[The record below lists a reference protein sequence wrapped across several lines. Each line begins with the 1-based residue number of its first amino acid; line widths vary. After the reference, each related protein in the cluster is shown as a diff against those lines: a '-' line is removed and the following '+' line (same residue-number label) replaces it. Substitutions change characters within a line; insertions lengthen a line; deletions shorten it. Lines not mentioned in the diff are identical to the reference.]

1 MPPILFI
8 KWWPGFRSRS
18 SVRRG
23 SRQKIPPRLTIAG
36 THSGVG
42 KTSIATA
49 LMAALTRR
57 GLRVQPFKIGPDFID
72 PGFHRLA
79 CGRASRNL
87 DGWMLSRETN
97 LEILTQA
104 SADSDI
110 AIIEGV
116 MGLFDGSDALTQTG
130 STAEMSKWLGSP
142 VLLVIDAAAM
152 AGSAAALIRGFEDFD
167 PEVRLAGVLCN
178 RVGGSGHADILREA
192 IVAHC
197 RAKPLGF
204 LPSDEKIALPERHL
218 GLVMASESL
227 SREHLDAMANWIEA
241 HVDIDRLL
249 TVAREQSL
257 PLSSRPVAPQMSVVR
272 RARIGLARDAAFCFY
287 YEDNLDLLQECGADL
302 IEFSPVSDGAL
313 PANLDGLYLGGGYPE
328 LHAAELSENASMR
341 DAIVQFAQT
350 SRPIYAECGGFM
362 YLCEAIVDTDG
373 REYQMAGLFP
383 TRVRMQKQL
392 AAIAY
397 VEAEVPKDAL
407 WLRGGQRVRG
417 HEFHYSIIDEM
428 PASVSR
434 CLRLSAG
441 NKTRDDGY
449 AVGCVLGGYSHL
461 HFRSSCD
468 FASSFVDR
476 CWFHKEEKG

>member
-1 MPPILFI
+1 V
-8 KWWPGFRSRS
+8 KT
-18 SVRRG
+18 
-23 SRQKIPPRLTIAG
+23 PPRLTIAG

-79 CGRASRNL
+79 SGRASRNL

-97 LEILTQA
+97 LEIFAKA
-104 SADSDI
+104 SEDADI

-116 MGLFDGSDALTQTG
+116 MGLFDGCDALTQTG

-142 VLLVIDAAAM
+142 VVLVIDASAM
-152 AGSAAALIRGFEDFD
+152 AGSAAALVRGFEDFD
-167 PEVRLAGVLCN
+167 VDVRLAGVLCN
-178 RVGGSGHADILREA
+178 RVGGSGHADILRKA
-192 IVAHC
+192 ILAHC

-204 LPSDEKIALPERHL
+204 LPPDEKIALPERHL

-241 HVDIDRLL
+241 HVDIDQLL
-249 TVAREQSL
+249 TVARAQSL
-257 PLSSRPVAPQMSVVR
+257 PLESSRPSPCRASAERRVR
-272 RARIGLARDAAFCFY
+272 VGLARDAAFCFY
-287 YEDNLDLLQECGADL
+287 YEDNLDLLKECGADL
-302 IEFSPVSDGAL
+302 VEFSPISDGAL
-313 PANLDGLYLGGGYPE
+313 PADLDGLYLGGGYPE
-328 LHAAELSENASMR
+328 IHAAQLTENASMR
-341 DAIVQFAQT
+341 NAIVQFAKAG
-350 SRPIYAECGGFM
+350 RPIYAECGGFM
-362 YLCEAIVDTDG
+362 YLCEAIVDSDG
-373 REYQMAGLFP
+373 REHQMAGLFP

-397 VEAEVPKDAL
+397 VEVEASEDAL

-417 HEFHYSIIDEM
+417 HEFHYSTIDEM

-434 CLRLSAG
+434 FLRLSAG

-468 FASSFVDR
+468 FASSFVVV
-476 CWFHKEEKG
+476 CLLHKEAKG

>member
-1 MPPILFI
+1 
-8 KWWPGFRSRS
+8 
-18 SVRRG
+18 V
-23 SRQKIPPRLTIAG
+23 KIPPRLTIAG

-42 KTSIATA
+42 KTSIATS

-79 CGRASRNL
+79 AGRASRNL

-97 LEILTQA
+97 LEILAKA
-104 SADSDI
+104 SEDADI

-287 YEDNLDLLQECGADL
+287 YEDNLDLLQECGAEL
-302 IEFSPVSDGAL
+302 VEFSPISDGAL
-313 PANLDGLYLGGGYPE
+313 PADLDGLYLGGGYPE
-328 LHAAELSENASMR
+328 IHAAQLSENASMR
-341 DAIVQFAQT
+341 DAIVQFAK
-350 SRPIYAECGGFM
+350 SGGPIYAECGGFM
-362 YLCEAIVDTDG
+362 YLCEAIVDSDG
-373 REYQMAGLFP
+373 REHQMAGLFP

-397 VEAEVPKDAL
+397 VEVEASEEAL

-476 CWFHKEEKG
+476 CWFHKEAKV

>member
-1 MPPILFI
+1 
-8 KWWPGFRSRS
+8 
-18 SVRRG
+18 V
-23 SRQKIPPRLTIAG
+23 KIPPRLTIAG

-42 KTSIATA
+42 KTSIATS

-79 CGRASRNL
+79 AGRASRNL

-97 LEILTQA
+97 LEILAKA
-104 SADSDI
+104 SEDADI

-287 YEDNLDLLQECGADL
+287 HEDNLDLLKECGAEL
-302 IEFSPVSDGAL
+302 VEFSPISDHAL
-313 PANLDGLYLGGGYPE
+313 PADLDGLYLGGGYPE
-328 LHAAELSENASMR
+328 IHAAQLSENASMR
-341 DAIVQFAQT
+341 DAIVQFAK
-350 SRPIYAECGGFM
+350 SGGPIYAECGGFM
-362 YLCEAIVDTDG
+362 YLCEAIVDSDG
-373 REYQMAGLFP
+373 REHQMAGLFP

-397 VEAEVPKDAL
+397 VEVEASEEAL

-476 CWFHKEEKG
+476 CWFHKEAKV

>member
-1 MPPILFI
+1 VKTL
-8 KWWPGFRSRS
+8 
-18 SVRRG
+18 
-23 SRQKIPPRLTIAG
+23 PRLTIAG

-79 CGRASRNL
+79 SGRASRNL

-97 LEILTQA
+97 LEILAQA
-104 SADSDI
+104 SEDADI

-142 VLLVIDAAAM
+142 VLLVIDASAM
-152 AGSAAALIRGFEDFD
+152 AGSAAVLVRGFEDFD
-167 PEVRLAGVLCN
+167 SDVLLAGVLCN
-178 RVGGSGHADILREA
+178 RVGGSGHADILRQA
-192 IVAHC
+192 ILGHC

-204 LPSDEKIALPERHL
+204 LPPDPKIALPERHL

-227 SREHLDAMANWIEA
+227 CREHLDAMANWIETN
-241 HVDIDRLL
+241 VDIDKLL

-257 PLSSRPVAPQMSVVR
+257 PLETSRPLPSRAIAER

-287 YEDNLDLLQECGADL
+287 YEDNLDLLKECGAEL
-302 IEFSPVSDGAL
+302 IEFSPISDGGL
-313 PANLDGLYLGGGYPE
+313 PADLDGLYLGGGYPE
-328 LHAAELSENASMR
+328 IHAARLSENASMR
-341 DAIVQFAQT
+341 DAIVQFAKAGG
-350 SRPIYAECGGFM
+350 PIYAECGGFM

-373 REYQMAGLFP
+373 CEYQMAGLFP

-397 VEAEVPKDAL
+397 VEVEASEDAL
-407 WLRGGQRVRG
+407 WLRAGQRLRG
-417 HEFHYSIIDEM
+417 HEFHYSRIDSM
-428 PASVSR
+428 PESVSR
-434 CLRLSAG
+434 CLRLRAG
-441 NKTRDDGY
+441 DKIRDDGY
-449 AVGCVLGGYSHL
+449 AIGSVLGGYSHL
-461 HFRSSCD
+461 HFRSSPD
-468 FASSFVDR
+468 FVSSFVDV
-476 CWFHKEEKG
+476 CLLHKEAKV

>member
-1 MPPILFI
+1 M
-8 KWWPGFRSRS
+8 KT
-18 SVRRG
+18 
-23 SRQKIPPRLTIAG
+23 PPRLTIAG

-42 KTSIATA
+42 KTSIVTA

-79 CGRASRNL
+79 SGRASRNL

-97 LEILTQA
+97 LEVLARA
-104 SADSDI
+104 SEDADV

-116 MGLFDGSDALTQTG
+116 MGLFDGSDALTETG

-142 VLLVIDAAAM
+142 VLLVIDASAM
-152 AGSAAALIRGFEDFD
+152 AGSAAALVRGFEDFD
-167 PEVRLAGVLCN
+167 PDVRLAGVLCN
-178 RVGGSGHADILREA
+178 RVGGRGHADILRQA
-192 IVAHC
+192 IVARC

-204 LPSDEKIALPERHL
+204 LPADEKIALPERHL

-227 SREHLDAMANWIEA
+227 CREHLDEMANWIESN
-241 HVDIDRLL
+241 VDIDQLL

-257 PLSSRPVAPQMSVVR
+257 PLEASRSSTSSMSTER

-287 YEDNLDLLQECGADL
+287 YEDNLDLLTECGADL
-302 IEFSPVSDGAL
+302 VEFSPISDGAL
-313 PANLDGLYLGGGYPE
+313 PADLDGLYLGGGYPE
-328 LHAAELSENASMR
+328 IYAGQLSENASMR
-341 DAIVQFAQT
+341 AAIVRFAKAGG
-350 SRPIYAECGGFM
+350 PIYAECGGFM
-362 YLCEAIVDTDG
+362 YLCEAIVDSDD
-373 REYQMAGLFP
+373 REHQMAGLFP

-397 VEAEVPKDAL
+397 VEVEAPKDAL
-407 WLRGGQRVRG
+407 WLRAGQRLRG

-434 CLRLSAG
+434 CFRLRAR
-441 NKTRDDGY
+441 KKMRDDGY
-449 AVGCVLGGYSHL
+449 AIGSVLGGYSHL
-461 HFRSSCD
+461 HFRSSPD
-468 FASSFVDR
+468 FVSSFVEV
-476 CWFHKEEKG
+476 CLVHKEAKV

>member
-1 MPPILFI
+1 
-8 KWWPGFRSRS
+8 
-18 SVRRG
+18 
-23 SRQKIPPRLTIAG
+23 
-36 THSGVG
+36 
-42 KTSIATA
+42 
-49 LMAALTRR
+49 MAALTRR

-79 CGRASRNL
+79 AGRASRNL

-97 LEILTQA
+97 LEILAKA
-104 SADSDI
+104 SEDADI

-287 YEDNLDLLQECGADL
+287 YEDNLDLLQECGAEL
-302 IEFSPVSDGAL
+302 VEFSPISDGAL
-313 PANLDGLYLGGGYPE
+313 PADLDGLYLGGGYPE
-328 LHAAELSENASMR
+328 IHAAQLSENASMR
-341 DAIVQFAQT
+341 DAIVQFAK
-350 SRPIYAECGGFM
+350 SGGPIYAECGGFM
-362 YLCEAIVDTDG
+362 YLCEAIVDSDG
-373 REYQMAGLFP
+373 REHQMAGLFP

-397 VEAEVPKDAL
+397 VEVEASEEAL

-468 FASSFVDR
+468 FASSFVDK
-476 CWFHKEEKG
+476 CWLHKEAKV

>member
-1 MPPILFI
+1 
-8 KWWPGFRSRS
+8 
-18 SVRRG
+18 V
-23 SRQKIPPRLTIAG
+23 KIPPRLTIAG

-72 PGFHRLA
+72 PSFHRLA
-79 CGRASRNL
+79 SGRASRNL

-97 LEILTQA
+97 LEIFAKA
-104 SADSDI
+104 SEDADI

-116 MGLFDGSDALTQTG
+116 MGLFDGCDALTQTG

-142 VLLVIDAAAM
+142 VLLVMDAAAM
-152 AGSAAALIRGFEDFD
+152 AGSAAALVRGFEDFD
-167 PEVRLAGVLCN
+167 RDVRLAGVLCN

-192 IVAHC
+192 IAAHC

-241 HVDIDRLL
+241 HLDIDQLL

-257 PLSSRPVAPQMSVVR
+257 PLESSRPVAPHLSVGR
-272 RARIGLARDAAFCFY
+272 RAHIGLARDAAFCFY
-287 YEDNLDLLQECGADL
+287 YEDNLDLLKECGAEL
-302 IEFSPVSDGAL
+302 VEFSPISDGAL
-313 PANLDGLYLGGGYPE
+313 PADLDGLYLGGGYPE
-328 LHAAELSENASMR
+328 IHAAQLSENASMR
-341 DAIVQFAQT
+341 NAIVQFAKAGG
-350 SRPIYAECGGFM
+350 PIYAECGGFM
-362 YLCEAIVDTDG
+362 YLCEAIVDSDG
-373 REYQMAGLFP
+373 REHEMAGLFP

-397 VEAEVPKDAL
+397 VEVEASKDAL
-407 WLRGGQRVRG
+407 WLRGGQRLRG
-417 HEFHYSIIDEM
+417 HEFHYSTIEEM

-434 CLRLSAG
+434 CLRLRAG
-441 NKTRDDGY
+441 NKKRDDGY

-468 FASSFVDR
+468 FALNFVVG
-476 CWFHKEEKG
+476 CLLHKEAKI